1 LQYVRCDACGA
12 KALFAASRCPKCTHA
27 FFLRNHRGGM
37 VPLAHCRK
45 CDTYYPRAVGG
56 CKWCGT
62 KMGPAGVS
70 GGTMAIAGLV
80 AIALAA
86 LVYFQGFARRGVAEG
101 TRSDTP
107 APASESVLVTS
118 PPPVPVVVDTT
129 SPDTLPNDSA
139 MAATPAAA
147 VAVTTAPTVATV
159 PPPPGSGLPVTT
171 TWTRAVTITFIN
183 VRSAADRKAPV
194 VGVINPNMSVELG
207 ARLHGWR
214 EVRAAN
220 LKGWADPRH
229 FKDDSVARR

>member
-1 LQYVRCDACGA
+1 MQYVRCDACGA

-62 KMGPAGVS
+62 KLGPARPT
-70 GGTMAIAGLV
+70 GGTLAIAGLV

-86 LVYFQGFARRGVAEG
+86 LVYFQGFAHRGVGENTA
-101 TRSDTP
+101 TDTP
-107 APASESVLVTS
+107 APASESVLVT
-118 PPPVPVVVDTT
+118 PPPPAVPVVIDSTV
-129 SPDTLPNDSA
+129 PDTLPNDTTLA
-139 MAATPAAA
+139 TTPAAA
-147 VAVTTAPTVATV
+147 VAVTPAVATV

-171 TWTRAVTITFIN
+171 TWTHAVTITFIN

-214 EVRAAN
+214 EVRASN
-220 LKGWADPRH
+220 VKGWADPRH
-229 FKDDSVARR
+229 FKDVGVARR